1 MAGRDNNRPHSIF
14 TDFLTALG
22 VPFTATY
29 AVERFESMPFKSLF
43 GMSKL
48 LKEYG
53 VESEGVKLAS
63 VADVVKLPVPFIAA
77 TAVGPVIVMQV
88 GNGLLN
94 YKSHGVPESMPL
106 DDFISAWYGTAFL
119 AYPSHDACEP
129 DYSSHRLTEL
139 VRSMARCALWV
150 CVAVLLVYSLWAS
163 GIVHSASL
171 LAVAALDV
179 AGLYVTWLLLQKT
192 LNIHTRAAERVCG
205 IIEQGGC
212 DNVLKTGASKLFG
225 VFSWSEVGF
234 AYFSV
239 SLLAL
244 LLYPGCARWLALCN
258 LCCLPFSFWSVW
270 YQKFRA
276 KAWCTLCLTV
286 QALLWLQFFCY
297 LAGGV
302 LKHAFP
308 LGTGF
313 FALGVVY
320 VTVLLALNRVMPHF
334 EAR

>member
-1 MAGRDNNRPHSIF
+1 M
-14 TDFLTALG
+14 
-22 VPFTATY
+22 
-29 AVERFESMPFKSLF
+29 
-43 GMSKL
+43 
-48 LKEYG
+48 
-53 VESEGVKLAS
+53 
-63 VADVVKLPVPFIAA
+63 
-77 TAVGPVIVMQV
+77 
-88 GNGLLN
+88 
-94 YKSHGVPESMPL
+94 
-106 DDFISAWYGTAFL
+106 
-119 AYPSHDACEP
+119 
-129 DYSSHRLTEL
+129 
-139 VRSMARCALWV
+139 
-150 CVAVLLVYSLWAS
+150 
-163 GIVHSASL
+163 HSASL